1 MLDSIPVVAITGQVP
16 RRMIGT
22 DAFQETL
29 VVEIVRLISESKRPG
44 LYVGGGCLNS
54 NPLSLQVL
62 GMHGT
67 VYAKYVVDKSDL
79 LLVFGVQFDD
89 RVTGK
94 LEAFASRAKLV
105 RIDIDSTTSY

>member
-54 NPLSLQVL
+54 SEDLKRFVPLR
-62 GMHGT
+62 
-67 VYAKYVVDKSDL
+67 
-79 LLVFGVQFDD
+79 FDD